1 MRLDNLY
8 CNRMASMLDNGIQL
22 KKKNVSTS
30 KEAKVAMEQDTGT
43 LGQMEQCPP
52 RLRTG
57 HSP

>member
-1 MRLDNLY
+1 
-8 CNRMASMLDNGIQL
+8 MLDNGIQL

-43 LGQMEQCPP
+43 LGQMGQCPP